1 MQNQDQLGDG
11 GGGPPRAR
19 AIRRLLVLGL
29 ATIGCV
35 GILSASSTT
44 GSAGTAIAGSPAAG
58 LAAGSAITGPAARP
72 VTPGD
77 PPMVDA
83 GGTAPRV
90 AGAHTATRS
99 YNWSGYA
106 AAGNRGAFTSAQS
119 TFVVPA
125 LSSCGPAESS
135 ASSFWSGID
144 GFSSSTVEQAGVD
157 VYCSDGSRLSFAW
170 YEVYPQAPIV
180 LPQVT
185 VRSGD
190 TVVASVND
198 LGGGTYRLQVVD
210 PTSAT
215 GASVAVSL
223 PGATNASAECIAEDP
238 GTTPVP
244 YADYGSVL
252 FSSCTVNG
260 SPIGQQNPT
269 ALVTVSPQG
278 SVLAAPSGLLENGG
292 FSVTRPG
299 PDPATDPATD
309 PGSAPTPT
317 RISSPAPLTAPVV
330 GIASTPSGSGYWLAD
345 AAGGV
350 SAHGGAVFYGSMTG
364 VALNSPVTHIVATS
378 DGQGY
383 WLVAGD
389 GGIFAFGD
397 ARFFGSMGGRPL
409 NAPVVDMAPTSDD
422 GGYWLVAADGGI
434 FAFGDAQ
441 FHGSMGGRQ
450 LNKPVVAITADT
462 QTGGYWLAATDGGV
476 FAFDAP
482 FYGSTGALTL
492 NRPIVAMAA
501 APAGSGYW
509 FVAGDGGVFAFN
521 APFLGSTGGESIPAP
536 IAGLA
541 PDRATNGYWMVGT
554 DGSVY
559 SFGAPPSGSG

>member
-1 MQNQDQLGDG
+1 MQNQDRLDDG
-11 GGGPPRAR
+11 GGTPRRSRSVRCPFA
-19 AIRRLLVLGL
+19 LGL
-29 ATIGCV
+29 AAIVCIGL
-35 GILSASSTT
+35 LSISSTT
-44 GSAGTAIAGSPAAG
+44 GSAGTTPSASSTPSASAGTS
-58 LAAGSAITGPAARP
+58 SAGPAARP
-72 VTPGD
+72 VAPGD
-77 PPMVDA
+77 PPMVHA
-83 GGTAPRV
+83 GGTTPRV
-90 AGAHTATRS
+90 AGAAHAATRS

-106 AAGNRGAFTSAQS
+106 TAGDRGAFTSAQS

-125 LSSCGPAESS
+125 LSSCDPTESS

-157 VYCSDGSRLSFAW
+157 LYCSNGSRLSFAW
-170 YEVYPQAPIV
+170 YEIYPQSPVV

-185 VRSGD
+185 VHSGD
-190 TVVASVND
+190 TVVASVNY
-198 LGGGTYRLQVVD
+198 LGGGMYRLQVVD
-210 PTSAT
+210 STSAT
-215 GASVAVSL
+215 DASVAVSL
-223 PGATNASAECIAEDP
+223 PQATDASAECIAEDP

-244 YADYGSVL
+244 YANYGSVL

-269 ALVTVSPQG
+269 ALVTVSTQG
-278 SVLAAPSGLLENGG
+278 AVVAAPSGLVANSG
-292 FSVTRPG
+292 FSVTRTGTAPT
-299 PDPATDPATD
+299 TDPITD
-309 PGSAPTPT
+309 PTPT
-317 RISSPAPLTAPVV
+317 RTSSPAPLTAPVV

-364 VALNSPVTHIVATS
+364 VTLNSPVTHIVATS

-389 GGIFAFGD
+389 GGTFAFGD
-397 ARFFGSMGGRPL
+397 ARFFGSMGGRQL

-509 FVAGDGGVFAFN
+509 FVAGDGGVFAFD

-559 SFGAPPSGSG
+559 SFGALPSGSG